1 MNVYQAL
8 RERIRR
14 IFGEYDY
21 VCLSF
26 SGGVRTAVCC

>member
-8 RERIRR
+8 RERLRR

-21 VCLSF
+21 VYLSF
-26 SGGVRTAVCC
+26 LGARTAVYC